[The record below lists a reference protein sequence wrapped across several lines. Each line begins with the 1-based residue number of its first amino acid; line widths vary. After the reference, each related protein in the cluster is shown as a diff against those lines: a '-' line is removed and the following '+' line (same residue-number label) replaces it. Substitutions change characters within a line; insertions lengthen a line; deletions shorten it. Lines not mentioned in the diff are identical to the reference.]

1 VEEYRRAVGHNNLDP
16 NVGDMQGTNAEGG
29 RDMEGPSDLA
39 QIEEHLSP
47 TWQHRKQAHQRRP
60 SYEPTVVPDPRP
72 IYRNRNSGSEYNATQ
87 SEPGPKDVSRLQVRQ
102 KAQSLHKIASRL
114 LSGGKSKDQLA
125 ESPDRVGF
133 ANSRRSRRG
142 FDDNYHQ
149 SIDFSSPDSL
159 TVPPIVRA
167 AQAGSTQEV
176 EQLLDRNADIE
187 ARHVSSGRCALA
199 VAAHCGND
207 AVVGLLLQH
216 GAKTDQRDVSRSTP
230 LHLAALRG
238 HLGTMR
244 LLLRHEASI
253 EEKDAEGR
261 TPLWLASSN
270 GHLEAVETL
279 LERKPKVNARAEGQR
294 TSLHIAAQRGDAA
307 MVELLL
313 RHGAH
318 IDAKDAQFMSALNYA
333 CEEGHA
339 SAVSVLIQPKHG
351 ADIESHGRAGKSP
364 LICAAAA
371 GQRQVLDM
379 LLKRKASVK
388 ALAEKNMNALHFAA
402 QNGHSETVEFLLTKK
417 IPINSVTVEGRSPL
431 HLAVI
436 GRMFDVVELLLRM
449 GADREPKCHLN
460 YTPLHYGCSVGT
472 RECVDFL
479 LRYGARLEAT
489 TRDDERPLHL
499 AVARGACDI
508 VKVLLSSGANPDA
521 RNKRE
526 DRALCLACAL
536 GDIEVVEALLDAGS
550 PLRSKFSNSPKS
562 KEDSPLCVAARHGH
576 LEICS
581 LLVARGASVRQKD
594 ELQWQ
599 PLRYA
604 AYYGHPEVVQ
614 FLLSKG
620 AEISAIGASGGWGF
634 EVTASRIGFA
644 VNVDIPQLQKDKVTS
659 LLRSAEEREN
669 SVKARESE
677 SRLVYKPLEP
687 QSGPSELT
695 GAYLPLHPSPPH
707 TQKKGWKFDFPNF
720 PARKAPT
727 SETSAQL
734 HSMEASGLSYSS
746 SIPRAE
752 LWSPE
757 RPELEAESAEQRT
770 EIIGDLID
778 LSSAPNSRQDS
789 GLLGT
794 GPRPERRKSNGLFT
808 DIHELSGDCEMNYGR
823 F

>member
-1 VEEYRRAVGHNNLDP
+1 MGHNKLDP
-16 NVGDMQGTNAEGG
+16 NVGDVQGTN
-29 RDMEGPSDLA
+29 MEGDREKEDSSDLVQA
-39 QIEEHLSP
+39 EEHLSP
-47 TWQHRKQAHQRRP
+47 TWQHKTHTHQRRP
-60 SYEPTVVPDPRP
+60 SYEPTVVSDPGP
-72 IYRNRNSGSEYNATQ
+72 INRTRNSGSEYNATL
-87 SEPGPKDVSRLQVRQ
+87 SKPVPKDVSRLQVRQ
-102 KAQSLHKIASRL
+102 KAQNLHKIASRL
-114 LSGGKSKDQLA
+114 LLGGKSKEQLA
-125 ESPDRVGF
+125 ESPDRTGF
-133 ANSRRSRRG
+133 ADSRRSRRG

-149 SIDFSSPDSL
+149 SIDFSLPDSL

-187 ARHVSSGRCALA
+187 ARHISSGRCALA

-207 AVVGLLLQH
+207 AVVDLLLQH

-230 LHLAALRG
+230 LHLAASRG
-238 HLGTMR
+238 HLGPMR
-244 LLLRHEASI
+244 LLLRHEVPI

-270 GHLEAVETL
+270 GHLEAVEIL
-279 LERKPKVNARAEGQR
+279 LGRKAKVNARAEGQR
-294 TSLHIAAQRGDAA
+294 TSLHAAAQRGDAA

-333 CEEGHA
+333 SEEGHA
-339 SAVSVLIQPKHG
+339 SAVGVLLQPKHR
-351 ADIESHGRAGKSP
+351 ADIESHGRAGKTP

-371 GQRQVLDM
+371 GQKQVLDM

-402 QNGHSETVEFLLTKK
+402 QNGHSDTVEFLLTRK

-431 HLAVI
+431 HLAIISQV
-436 GRMFDVVELLLRM
+436 FDVVELLLRM

-472 RECVDFL
+472 RECVEFL

-489 TRDDERPLHL
+489 TREEERPLHL

-521 RNKRE
+521 RNKLE

-604 AYYGHPEVVQ
+604 AHYGYPEVVH
-614 FLLSKG
+614 FLLSNG
-620 AEISAIGASGGWGF
+620 AEISAIGASSGWGF

-644 VNVDIPQLQKDKVTS
+644 VNVNIPQQQKDRVTS

-669 SVKARESE
+669 SVKAREAE
-677 SRLVYKPLEP
+677 SQFVSDPLEA

-695 GAYLPLHPSPPH
+695 AAYLPLHPSPPH
-707 TQKKGWKFDFPNF
+707 TQKKGWKFDFPSF
-720 PARKAPT
+720 TARKPPT
-727 SETSAQL
+727 LETSAQ
-734 HSMEASGLSYSS
+734 SSNMEVSDMSHGSTT
-746 SIPRAE
+746 PRAD
-752 LWSPE
+752 LWPSP
-757 RPELEAESAEQRT
+757 PWPKPGAESAEQRV
-770 EIIGDLID
+770 ELVGDLID
-778 LSSAPNSRQDS
+778 LSSAPNSRQNS
-789 GLLGT
+789 GLFEVR
-794 GPRPERRKSNGLFT
+794 PRSTQRSSNGLFT
-808 DIHELSGDCEMNYGR
+808 DIYELSG
-823 F
+823 